1 MGLRL
6 KLAFALASVT
16 TLAVVAVG
24 AIGYFSTAQ
33 VLRNELDTNLLG
45 SAARLADPDGHAVNA
60 ICSGASDGD
69 TAERDRDDL
78 VAGVPGASIECIDPS
93 GRIVGWIS
101 TTSTPPPVP
110 PELARSTAA
119 GVSGVTSIVLDDQTY
134 RFVTVTAASGAKI
147 RIGRSLQTT
156 EQSLDSILVR
166 TMWVGGGVIV
176 LAALVGLLIAQW
188 LSGPLELLTVA
199 AEEVARTGETRR
211 SIAVDRQDETGRL
224 SIAFSSM
231 LDELQESR
239 VQQRQ
244 LVQDAGH
251 ELRTPLTSMRAN
263 VGTLLR
269 HPGLDPEVRREALDA
284 VDAELAELSA
294 LVDELIELAI
304 DTPHAEELEAVRLDA
319 LVTTIVDRA
328 RRRFDRDIELTT
340 TTSTVMAPP
349 RLLTRA
355 IWNLLD
361 NATKFSPAGTPIH
374 VDVVADSIVVRDH
387 GPGIDAVDLPF
398 VFDRF
403 HRAADV
409 RGLPGS
415 GLGLAIVRRAA
426 DAAGAIAVAGNA
438 PGGGARL
445 EIHWPADAPRPD
457 PEYPE

>member
-1 MGLRL
+1 M
-6 KLAFALASVT
+6 
-16 TLAVVAVG
+16 G

-33 VLRNELDTNLLG
+33 VLRNELDANLVG
-45 SAARLADPDGHAVNA
+45 SAARLADPDGHAVKS

-69 TAERDRDDL
+69 AAEHDRDDL

-93 GRIVGWIS
+93 GRIIGWIS
-101 TTSTPPPVP
+101 AASTPPPVP
-110 PELARSTAA
+110 PELARSTTA

-134 RFVTVTAASGAKI
+134 RFVTVTAASGVKV
-147 RIGRSLQTT
+147 RIGRSLATT

-166 TMWVGGGVIV
+166 TMWVGGAVIV
-176 LAALVGLLIAQW
+176 LAALVGLLIAEW
-188 LSGPLELLTVA
+188 LSGPLEVLTRA

-211 SIAVDRQDETGRL
+211 SIVVDRQDETGRL

-304 DTPHAEELEAVRLDA
+304 DAPHAEGLEAVRLDA
-319 LVTTIVDRA
+319 LVTSIVDRA

-340 TTSTVMAPP
+340 TTSMVVAPP

-361 NATKFSPAGTPIH
+361 NAAKFSPQGTPIH
-374 VDVVADSIVVRDH
+374 VDVAADSIVVRDH

-426 DAAGAIAVAGNA
+426 DAAGAMAVAGNA
-438 PGGGARL
+438 LGGGARL
-445 EIHWPADAPRPD
+445 EIHWPSDAPLPD
-457 PEYPE
+457 PE